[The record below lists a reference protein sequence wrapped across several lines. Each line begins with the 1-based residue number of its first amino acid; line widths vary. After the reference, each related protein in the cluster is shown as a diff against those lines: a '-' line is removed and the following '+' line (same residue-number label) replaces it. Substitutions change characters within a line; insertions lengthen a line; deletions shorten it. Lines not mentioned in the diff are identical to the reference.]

1 MRSTL
6 ITLGRLIFVL
16 SLFVAL
22 GGCSPRAAEPTA
34 EMEPTAVAAPEG
46 VMTAREAVLEF
57 LRDGANECVPPR
69 QAGWTLQT
77 ETDPP
82 AGYDVYRFASGGC
95 MMTITVATDPGDQVH
110 YHVALGDGPT
120 GFCWQAV
127 VDATGQILLT
137 GNAAQTDP
145 TLGNPAQAHCEERGY
160 TYEVVTRA
168 GGDLCGMCVFDDGRA
183 CNAWAYFHGACTV
196 ENASTLDQ

>member
-1 MRSTL
+1 MRANLTHPE
-6 ITLGRLIFVL
+6 RLIIFL
-16 SLFVAL
+16 GLIIAL
-22 GGCSPRAAEPTA
+22 GGCQQ
-34 EMEPTAVAAPEG
+34 TAVEPMAATTPTVIPAPEG
-46 VMTAREAVLEF
+46 VMMAREAVLAF
-57 LRDGANECVPPR
+57 LRDGANECVPPK
-69 QAGWTLQT
+69 QAGWTMAT
-77 ETDPP
+77 EADPP
-82 AGYDVYRFASGGC
+82 AGYDVYRFESGGC
-95 MMTITVATDPGDQVH
+95 MMTITMAANPVDETH

-145 TLGNPAQAHCEERGY
+145 TLGNPARAYCEARGY

-168 GGDLCGMCVFDDGRA
+168 GGDLCGMCVFDDGRT
-183 CNAWAYFHGACTV
+183 CNAWAFFHGACTV

>member
-1 MRSTL
+1 MLTL
-6 ITLGRLIFVL
+6 
-16 SLFVAL
+16 
-22 GGCSPRAAEPTA
+22 SPS
-34 EMEPTAVAAPEG
+34 AVSI
-46 VMTAREAVLEF
+46 
-57 LRDGANECVPPR
+57 
-69 QAGWTLQT
+69 
-77 ETDPP
+77 DPVS
-82 AGYDVYRFASGGC
+82 YTHLDVYKR
-95 MMTITVATDPGDQVH
+95 
-110 YHVALGDGPT
+110 
-120 GFCWQAV
+120 
-127 VDATGQILLT
+127 QILLT